1 LPEVYD
7 ISKGNEM
14 YEAEAKAM
22 KEFLEKARAIQ
33 KDINEINESEIE
45 NKAERNLIDYLDKI
59 GHDVVKHREAISSD
73 KYDYKFAL
81 ERIRTWTCN
90 DGRGYEDPAALLE
103 NIDDY
108 INKVLDVVK
117 REPELL
123 PCPNPECGHSLGI
136 NQLQLA
142 HYGDDEEMYWTVECP
157 ECGLRYPLALTLD
170 EAIRLY
176 NMIANNALPRKEE

>member
-1 LPEVYD
+1 MDVIWETDELMVVVHGDENLLD
-7 ISKGNEM
+7 IVTNPHDSRYISAIDIGKDETT
-14 YEAEAKAM
+14 A
-22 KEFLEKARAIQ
+22 FARHW
-33 KDINEINESEIE
+33 
-45 NKAERNLIDYLDKI
+45 LDLR
-59 GHDVVKHREAISSD
+59 GYNVVKCGEAINSD

>member
-123 PCPNPECGHSLGI
+123 PCPNPECE
-136 NQLQLA
+136 
-142 HYGDDEEMYWTVECP
+142 GDISDIYTEQKENDYWVTYCDY
-157 ECGLRYPLALTLD
+157 CGLKAPMEYTR
-170 EAIRLY
+170 EQSIK
-176 NMIANNALPRKEE
+176 IWNALPRKEK